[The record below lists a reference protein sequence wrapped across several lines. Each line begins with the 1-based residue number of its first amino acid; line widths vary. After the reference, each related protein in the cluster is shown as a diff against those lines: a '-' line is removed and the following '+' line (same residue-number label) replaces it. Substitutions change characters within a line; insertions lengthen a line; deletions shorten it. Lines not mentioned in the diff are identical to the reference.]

1 MDLQIIKETN
11 MPLLSR
17 KVVEIE
23 VGFTE
28 SKTPSNSQLKEAVA
42 KLLKADPK
50 LVVIKH
56 IQQRFGTASAK
67 IFAYVYT
74 DESTMKSLE
83 KESKVKYEE
92 AKKDEGKKE
101 EKKEESGEAIPEA
114 SEKKE
119 EVKEETKKGGE
130 ESGKEAGKE

>member
-1 MDLQIIKETN
+1 MDLQIIKETD

-23 VGFTE
+23 AGFAE

-50 LVVIKH
+50 MVVIRH

-67 IFAYVYT
+67 VFAYVYT
-74 DESTMKSLE
+74 DESAMKSLE
-83 KESKVKYEE
+83 KALERIR
-92 AKKDEGKKE
+92 KKKL
-101 EKKEESGEAIPEA
+101 SSI
-114 SEKKE
+114 
-119 EVKEETKKGGE
+119 
-130 ESGKEAGKE
+130 